1 MTYFNKSFRALTFGG
16 LFFIIPIVMIV
27 LVGKQVYGVLHPI
40 GNLLSEEFGLHSLFG
55 KSSVLI
61 VTIILFLFICFLAGL
76 LIEKGLVKNWS
87 ASFEKKLFVVLP
99 SLQMFKF
106 RLIGDKNTV
115 INEIWQG
122 VIFKED
128 TCYRIGFITEK
139 KASYSAVYVP
149 DAPKIDAGE
158 VRYMIN
164 CEFEYY
170 PISMKDAMAAIY
182 NFGEGLDIDA
192 IIASSKKA

>member
-1 MTYFNKSFRALTFGG
+1 MTHFNKSFRALTFGG

-27 LVGKQVYGVLHPI
+27 FVIKQVYGVLHPI
-40 GNLLSEEFGLHSLFG
+40 GNLLSEEFGLNSLFG
-55 KSSVLI
+55 KSAVLI
-61 VTIILFLFICFLAGL
+61 VTIILLLFICFLAGL

-106 RLIGDKNTV
+106 RLFGDKSV
-115 INEIWQG
+115 AINDIWQG

-128 TCYRIGFITEK
+128 TFYKIGFITEK
-139 KASYSAVYVP
+139 KENHTAIYIP

-164 CEFEYY
+164 SEFEYY

-182 NFGEGLDIDA
+182 NFGEGLDIEA
-192 IIASSKKA
+192 IIAASKKA